1 MSLPKTTNGINSWP
15 TSERPRERL
24 KEQGAASLSDAELIA
39 ILLRNGLPGKDAIT
53 LARELVT
60 HYGGLR
66 GLLSVG
72 WKDLEEVKGLG
83 AAKIATLISTTEIAR
98 RQLRE
103 EIRGKDFIRDPQ
115 SIVGYLSFDL
125 RDKKK
130 EVFKVL
136 FLNRA
141 NHVINEKDLFHGT
154 VDQAMVHPRE
164 VVKAAL
170 DSHATSVVLVH
181 NHPSGRIEPSRE
193 DREITNKLHTALLT
207 VSIKVLDHLIVG
219 DNTYFSFREHNL
231 LL

>member
-1 MSLPKTTNGINSWP
+1 MLRVAI
-15 TSERPRERL
+15 
-24 KEQGAASLSDAELIA
+24 GARHFTLDET
-39 ILLRNGLPGKDAIT
+39 GPG
-53 LARELVT
+53 RR
-60 HYGGLR
+60 GLR